1 MMDLYRHVSISG
13 SNLDLMTLRS
23 NTVLYTLDLDNST
36 YTDEGSNMTDSDIR
50 GLNDLVTEDDKQNE
64 KLRSDVY
71 SNIKGTLCTSTFIQ
85 HTVGF

>member
-1 MMDLYRHVSISG
+1 MIDLYRHVSISG

-71 SNIKGTLCTSTFIQ
+71 SNIKGTLCT
-85 HTVGF
+85 